1 MNSLRPELHVAQQS
15 RREKLRVQHSPCPPA
30 AHREFPGTNTRNSD
44 PIPDLAQVRDVYDPA
59 SAMLDLS
66 ARAHN
71 LPLAGAEA
79 SMIGPLPSSFHEAS
93 GSLARAGDPPSPCLW
108 RGQPNCDWIVPSFV
122 AAGGSGAPDMIT
134 NPLVSPGVCH
144 PKSGFSGCRDA
155 SSELSS
161 QESHQ
166 QQYGDL
172 HFPSSQ
178 FYHHALQGVVTS
190 SPSTAGNH
198 GHELASILQPS
209 SVREPGQPCSW
220 VDGGNELLL
229 LLPSYGEQPNTVWAS
244 RPPAQWNAEG
254 GFARGKA
261 AEEFN
266 TVGSEGGTQGLSL
279 SLNPVADLPV
289 AQLGE
294 RFGLPNEAGHSC
306 PHPKFSICD
315 RGYGVSL
322 QGIVSS
328 SVDARRGAGPLG
340 PFTGYATIL
349 KSSKFLKPAQQLMD
363 EFCGSSTGP
372 KLLEYRDEGGGSC
385 QIASADHGDSQVG
398 EKENTGRGG
407 NPAVSSSSLHSSME
421 GGGEAG
427 ASGEASQIH
436 SPEIQQKKA
445 KLLYMLEEVSLIRD
459 ENACTMCADSIY
471 CMVCRRYKQY
481 HQQVQMVVTAFE
493 SVAGLRSATPYASL
507 ALKTVSKHFRC
518 IRNAISDQ
526 LRHISKVLG
535 EELMSSPSSSRGEMT
550 PKLKHINQSVLEQKA
565 GENSLG
571 FVGQNQP
578 VWRPQRG
585 LPERAVAV
593 LRAWLFDH
601 FLHPYPTDTDK
612 HMLATQTGLSR
623 NQVSNWFI
631 NARVRLW
638 KPMVEEIH
646 MLETK
651 GMKGADL
658 NSGNRNDANKLPM
671 DDAGRPS
678 NEQRPESGCSRPLH
692 CSSMEPLLNDEGSR
706 SMEQWHYEKRSRI
719 DECGMQT
726 SMDGNL
732 ISFGTYQ
739 SAMDIGG
746 LGAVSLTLGLRQE
759 GGQQQQQQQQQ
770 QMRHFGSQMLRDFV
784 G

>member
-1 MNSLRPELHVAQQS
+1 MNSLRQEPHVAQQS
-15 RREKLRVQHSPCPPA
+15 RREKLRVQHSPCQPPT
-30 AHREFPGTNTRNSD
+30 HRQFPGSSAGNSD
-44 PIPDLAQVRDVYDPA
+44 PIPDLAPVRDVYYPA

-79 SMIGPLPSSFHEAS
+79 SMIGPLPPSFHEAS
-93 GSLARAGDPPSPCLW
+93 GSLTRAGDPPSPCLW
-108 RGQPNCDWIVPSFV
+108 RGQPNCDWMVPSFV
-122 AAGGSGAPDMIT
+122 AAGSGAPAMIT
-134 NPLVSPGVCH
+134 NPLVSPSVCH
-144 PKSGFSGCRDA
+144 PKPGFLGCRDA
-155 SSELSS
+155 SSELSN
-161 QESHQ
+161 QETHQ

-178 FYHHALQGVVTS
+178 FYHHGLQEVVTS
-190 SPSTAGNH
+190 SSSTAGNH
-198 GHELASILQPS
+198 GHELASIVQPS
-209 SVREPGQPCSW
+209 SVREPGHPCSW
-220 VDGGNELLL
+220 VDSGNELL
-229 LLPSYGEQPNTVWAS
+229 LLPSYGEQPNTVWVS

-254 GFARGKA
+254 GFARGKVVG
-261 AEEFN
+261 EVFN

-289 AQLGE
+289 GQLGE
-294 RFGLPNEAGHSC
+294 RFGLPNEAGQSG
-306 PHPKFSICD
+306 PHPKSSICD

-340 PFTGYATIL
+340 PFTGYSTIL
-349 KSSKFLKPAQQLMD
+349 KSSKFLKPAQQLLD
-363 EFCGSSTGP
+363 EFCSAVTGP
-372 KLLEYRDEGGGSC
+372 KLLEHRDEGGRSC
-385 QIASADHGDSQVG
+385 QVASADRGDAVVG
-398 EKENTGRGG
+398 EKENSGRRGH
-407 NPAVSSSSLHSSME
+407 PAVSSSSPNDSME
-421 GGGEAG
+421 GGGEG
-427 ASGEASQIH
+427 GVSGEASQSH
-436 SPEIQQKKA
+436 HPEIQQKKA
-445 KLLYMLEEVSLIRD
+445 KLLYMLEEV
-459 ENACTMCADSIY
+459 
-471 CMVCRRYKQY
+471 CRRYKQY
-481 HQQVQMVVTAFE
+481 HQQVQMVVSAFE
-493 SVAGLRSATPYASL
+493 SVAGLSSATPYASL
-507 ALKTVSKHFRC
+507 ALKTVSKNFRC
-518 IRNAISDQ
+518 MRNAISDQ
-526 LRHISKVLG
+526 LRRISKGLG
-535 EELMSSPSSSRGEMT
+535 EEFMSSPSSSRGETITT
-550 PKLKHINQSVLEQKA
+550 PKFKHINQSFPEQKA

-571 FVGQNQP
+571 FMGQNQP

-651 GMKGADL
+651 GMKGVDL
-658 NSGNRNDANKLPM
+658 NSGNRSDANKPPM

-678 NEQRPESGCSRPLH
+678 NGQRPESECNKPLH
-692 CSSMEPLLNDEGSR
+692 CCSSMEPLLNDEGSQ
-706 SMEQWHYEKRSRI
+706 SMEQWHCDKRSRM
-719 DECGMQT
+719 DECGMQP

-739 SAMDIGG
+739 GAMDIGG